1 MRKLIS
7 ANFSRL
13 WKDKFFWIAVVAM
26 PVFVLNGCRQ
36 ATESMSEFGYTLGHY
51 FFRFLPMFGSLY

>member
-26 PVFVLNGCRQ
+26 PVFNLVNVL
-36 ATESMSEFGYTLGHY
+36 TTLGGVLG
-51 FFRFLPMFGSLY
+51 FRRKDLK